1 MKTTDHSLEED
12 MYSVQFKIGGSDR
25 VDSPQLHWQL

>member
-12 MYSVQFKIGGSDR
+12 MYSVQFTGGGSDK
-25 VDSPQLHWQL
+25 VDSPQLRWQL